1 MLFSQQRLVHVSFLF
16 FLSLWLSLCST
27 EEPNEQRHAYY
38 VALNVRIG
46 SVKHSNEMKNIVSLF
61 CFFLC
66 FLGLCGFLLSLQLTM
81 NAKNKS
87 KKKRTSKLEI
97 LQKGAENPPLHQLH
111 RNARLQK
118 VCSSLRS
125 AVTVGYSALLGRKGD
140 KTSSLLYG
148 QLKAKDV

>member
-16 FLSLWLSLCST
+16 FLFLWLSLCST

-61 CFFLC
+61 VFSFAFCDCVVFSFLC
-66 FLGLCGFLLSLQLTM
+66 NLPC

-125 AVTVGYSALLGRKGD
+125 AVTVGYSALLGRTGD

>member
-1 MLFSQQRLVHVSFLF
+1 MLFSQQRLVRVSFLF

-46 SVKHSNEMKNIVSLF
+46 SVKHSNEMKNMVSLF

-81 NAKNKS
+81 QCKEQEQEEKNKQTRDTT
-87 KKKRTSKLEI
+87 KRS
-97 LQKGAENPPLHQLH
+97 
-111 RNARLQK
+111 
-118 VCSSLRS
+118 
-125 AVTVGYSALLGRKGD
+125 
-140 KTSSLLYG
+140 
-148 QLKAKDV
+148 